1 MEEKEIQVFGFVNDK
16 YNHIKEEEEGRRTS
30 NTQKDFRERNKVD
43 QEIIRKTEQVSRRIA
58 QENKIIN
65 ISEGMKKK
73 EKYAVP
79 KITKK
84 TVKKAHK
91 KSRMPKIAGRLL
103 VAGLV
108 GVAVFGG
115 VKKYQE
121 YKEYQNNRLA
131 LEDILDDNITLE
143 KLGLDDSIENKIE
156 ELKQRDIESLSNS
169 ELINLPEEIND
180 VQFDIIKSKLSNVLG
195 TYEGNIEVKQS
206 VPNRVE
212 IYKDEE
218 LDKVFTE
225 ADKIDEIINKIGIKN
240 GNLISPEIGKF
251 ISDIA
256 NMQTISE
263 DITRGDINRDSIIK
277 ECKKSIEN
285 ADKFAAEG
293 MIKDG
298 NLIKMVDATELAKHQ
313 EKETDGE
320 EISF

>member
-16 YNHIKEEEEGRRTS
+16 YNQMKEEQGRRTS
-30 NTQKDFRERNKVD
+30 NTQKDFRERNRVD
-43 QEIIRKTEQVSRRIA
+43 QSTIRKTEEVSRRVA

-65 ISEGMKKK
+65 ISERMKKR

-79 KITKK
+79 KTTKK

-206 VPNRVE
+206 IPNRVE

-240 GNLISPEIGKF
+240 GNLISPEIGNF

-313 EKETDGE
+313 EKEIDGE
-320 EISF
+320 EIN

>member
-16 YNHIKEEEEGRRTS
+16 YNQMKEEQGRRTS
-30 NTQKDFRERNKVD
+30 NTQKDFRERNRVD
-43 QEIIRKTEQVSRRIA
+43 QSTIRKTEEVSRRVA

-65 ISEGMKKK
+65 ISERMKKR

-79 KITKK
+79 KTTKK

-91 KSRMPKIAGRLL
+91 KSRIPKIAGRLL

-121 YKEYQNNRLA
+121 YKEYQNNRPA
-131 LEDILDDNITLE
+131 LEDVLDDNITLE

-156 ELKQRDIESLSNS
+156 ELKQRDIENLSNS
-169 ELINLPEEIND
+169 ELITLPEEIND

-263 DITRGDINRDSIIK
+263 DITKGNINRDSIIK

-298 NLIKMVDATELAKHQ
+298 NSIKMVDATELAKHQ

>member
-16 YNHIKEEEEGRRTS
+16 YNQMKEEQGRRTS
-30 NTQKDFRERNKVD
+30 NTQKDFRERNRVD
-43 QEIIRKTEQVSRRIA
+43 QSTIRKTEEVSRRVA

-65 ISEGMKKK
+65 ISERMKKR

-79 KITKK
+79 KTTKK

-121 YKEYQNNRLA
+121 YKEYQNNRPA
-131 LEDILDDNITLE
+131 LEDVLDDNITLE

-156 ELKQRDIESLSNS
+156 ELKQRDIENLSNS
-169 ELINLPEEIND
+169 ELITLPEEIND

-263 DITRGDINRDSIIK
+263 DITKGNINRDSIIK

-298 NLIKMVDATELAKHQ
+298 NSIKMVDATELAKHQ

>member
-1 MEEKEIQVFGFVNDK
+1 MEEKEIKVFGFVNDK
-16 YNHIKEEEEGRRTS
+16 YNQMKEEQGRRTS
-30 NTQKDFRERNKVD
+30 NTQKDFRERNRVD
-43 QEIIRKTEQVSRRIA
+43 QSTIRKTEEVSRRVA

-65 ISEGMKKK
+65 ISEGMKKR

-79 KITKK
+79 KTTKK

-121 YKEYQNNRLA
+121 YKEYQNNRPA
-131 LEDILDDNITLE
+131 LEDVLDDNITLE

-180 VQFDIIKSKLSNVLG
+180 VQFNIIKSKLSNVLG

-263 DITRGDINRDSIIK
+263 DITKGNINRDSIIK

-298 NLIKMVDATELAKHQ
+298 NSIKMVDATELAKHQ